1 MYLLTKWNCVGV
13 FDPYKYT
20 NQDMCRVMGTC
31 YETLLEDED
40 NQVRG
45 LVHYADGSGVSFPHL
60 TLFTPKE
67 AVRIVKNGEVGYF
80 QNRNID
86 YFYHLTTKIVT
97 FK

>member
-1 MYLLTKWNCVGV
+1 M

-20 NQDMCRVMGTC
+20 NQDMCRIMGMC

-45 LVHYADGSGVSFPHL
+45 VVHYADGSGVSFPHL

-67 AVRIVKNGEVGYF
+67 AVRIVKNGEVKFLIALLMLNFNICYQLH
-80 QNRNID
+80 QNACKID
-86 YFYHLTTKIVT
+86 I
-97 FK
+97 